1 MDNIGIYINLN
12 RTKKKIII
20 KRGDNVTIIKKLII
34 REFNLN
40 KPFSITYN
48 NRIIYSSSKINF
60 RNNDLLDINITLRGG
75 VLDSVIK
82 GVVSSILS
90 ILNPVTGPFND
101 ILNAVIKMFILLGE
115 FMKIFKNLFELAIN
129 VFNPDKLINDV
140 LYGVTHGITRMF
152 GALVEKVDIGGGDV
166 DKEKDGGPFGVTEK
180 KQATCIPPTL
190 MNLLILVLCP
200 PLALFLNKGI
210 SGWFITIICCLMTYF
225 MYYFP
230 GFIFAA
236 LHILC

>member
-1 MDNIGIYINLN
+1 MIIENFGSPLDIFKPIIRPVISISKGFLKMMEF
-12 RTKKKIII
+12 TEIII
-20 KRGDNVTIIKKLII
+20 EIFGKTI
-34 REFNLN
+34 EAA
-40 KPFSITYN
+40 FSI
-48 NRIIYSSSKINF
+48 
-60 RNNDLLDINITLRGG
+60 
-75 VLDSVIK
+75 
-82 GVVSSILS
+82 
-90 ILNPVTGPFND
+90 
-101 ILNAVIKMFILLGE
+101 
-115 FMKIFKNLFELAIN
+115 
-129 VFNPDKLINDV
+129 FNPDKLINDV
-140 LYGVTHGITRMF
+140 LYGVTRGITRMF

-190 MNLLILVLCP
+190 MNLMILVLCP